1 MTEYLPT
8 ITSFFQSGRFG
19 DFVRAGIMVAIGLV
33 AAKFISARIGRF
45 IEKKS
50 SPQQALMARRISYYL
65 LIVLVAMS
73 AMREL
78 HFDLSVLLGA
88 AGILTVAV
96 GFASQTSV
104 SNIISGLFLIVDK
117 PFVIGDVVKIGDTVG
132 VVHSVELLSTKIR
145 TFQNGLV
152 RIPNEILFK
161 SEVLNST
168 AFPIRRLDI
177 TIRVAYKENID
188 RVRELLFDVARKNP
202 LCFDDPAPLFIY
214 DGYGDSSLNL
224 KFCVWTVNQ
233 NFLNL
238 TNSMRQEIKEAFD
251 RNGIEIPFPHLS
263 LYTGSVTEPMPV
275 AIVSKA

>member
-19 DFVRAGIMVAIGLV
+19 DIIRAVIMLAIGLV
-33 AAKFISARIGRF
+33 AAKFISTRIGKF

-50 SPQQALMARRISYYL
+50 SPQQALMARRISFYL

-132 VVHSVELLSTKIR
+132 VVHSIELLSTKIR

-177 TIRVAYKENID
+177 TVGVAYKENID

-202 LCFDDPAPLFIY
+202 LCLEDPAPLFIY

-263 LYTGSVTEPMPV
+263 IYTGSVTEPMPV